1 MSRTFRTL
9 ILALLAAASPAAA
22 APAPAPAFD
31 RAAWK
36 ADFER
41 IKAGLAQGY
50 ANLDWQ
56 VERRGLNLKRADAQ
70 IGAMLDKAT
79 RDAEAMLALTKLVDA
94 FRDPHLAFQPGPPPP
109 SARALPA
116 MSALPGAAPACT
128 DVDEPRA
135 ATRLPYAKSPKWRPL
150 AGAPFPSGYV
160 GTTGFIRIPSFD
172 EARYA
177 PACAGI
183 AEDDPRARQL
193 AYRAALNRMLLGRI
207 AALKAKGVKR
217 LVIDLSGNGGGS
229 EWSSELAALL
239 AAGTLERPAPR
250 LVAPTCDRSGVWR
263 GEKVC
268 SPYGPASTE
277 RLAGQGKWT
286 GPTLLLTDRNTASAA
301 EEFVTWLRDNDRA
314 KAVGERTFGA
324 GCGYVDGGGA
334 IALTAAPVH
343 LMVPN
348 CSRFT
353 KAGLNEVEGLAP
365 DVAVDWGL
373 SSPEAALAAID
384 RGFRL

>member
-1 MSRTFRTL
+1 MSRIARTL
-9 ILALLAAASPAAA
+9 ILALLAASS
-22 APAPAPAFD
+22 PAPAAPPQFD

-79 RDAEAMLALTKLVDA
+79 SDAEAMLALTKLVDA
-94 FRDPHLAFQPGPPPP
+94 FRDPHLAFQPGPAPA

-116 MSALPGAAPACT
+116 MSALPGPQPACT
-128 DVDEPRA
+128 DIDEPRA
-135 ATRLPYAKSPKWRPL
+135 ATRLPYAKSAKWRPL
-150 AGAPFPSGYV
+150 AGAPFPSGHV
-160 GTTGFIRIPSFD
+160 GTTGFIRVPSFD

-193 AYRAALNRMLLGRI
+193 AYRAALNRMLLDRI
-207 AALKAKGVKR
+207 AALRAKGVRR

-229 EWSSELAALL
+229 EWSSELAA
-239 AAGTLERPAPR
+239 GTLERPAPR
-250 LVAPTCDRSGVWR
+250 LVAPACDRSGVWR

-268 SPYGPASTE
+268 GPYGPASVE
-277 RLAGQGKWT
+277 RQAGKGAWT
-286 GPTLLLTDRNTASAA
+286 GPTLLLTDRHTASAA
-301 EEFVTWLRDNDRA
+301 EEFVTWLRDNGRA

-324 GCGYVDGGGA
+324 GCGYVDGGSA

-348 CSRFT
+348 CSRYT

-373 SSPEAALAAID
+373 STPEAALAAID
-384 RGFRL
+384 RAFRL